1 MLVVDKVNVRPL
13 EVTLA
18 EITWSI
24 EPTDEPLIYSRFH
37 VLRAESPNGP
47 YVDVSGPVANSFTW
61 LDKVNLKSK
70 FNDISWRVRVDHLPT
85 GISVTYPNGTPDES
99 FILHPDLERAAITE
113 DYGPTFT
120 ALEVVR
126 RNNLYLR
133 RFTGRVIAFCPIRI
147 QGRRCSLCFDN
158 LKKRSNSSQCRECFG
173 TTFEGG
179 FYEPIH
185 VFIDVNP
192 SPNVIQVATFGKLE
206 VNQTAMFMSNFPL
219 AKPNDLIVERTNRRW
234 RVIQVNTVT
243 EKRYTVQQYLQVE
256 EIEKS
261 DAEFLFKVD
270 LDLKAPP
277 EDFIGF
283 FPKRFSPRDV
293 QVEGSGLL

>member
-1 MLVVDKVNVRPL
+1 MLVVNRINVRPL
-13 EVTLA
+13 TVTSA

-24 EPTDEPLIYSRFH
+24 EPTDEPLVYSRFH
-37 VLRAESPNGP
+37 VLRSESPEGP
-47 YVDVSGPVANSFTW
+47 YIDVSGPVANSFTY

-70 FNDISWRVRVDHLPT
+70 LNDIAWRIRVDHLPT
-85 GISVTYPNGTPDES
+85 GISVTYPNGVPDES
-99 FILHPDLERAAITE
+99 FVMHPNLDRAAFTE
-113 DYGPTFT
+113 DYGATFV

-133 RFTGRVIAFCPIRI
+133 RYTGRVVSFCTVKY

-158 LKKRSNSSQCRECFG
+158 LKKRSSNSQCTECYG

-179 FYEPIH
+179 YYDPIH
-185 VFIDVNP
+185 VFADLSP
-192 SPNVIQVATFGKLE
+192 SPNIVQMATFGKME
-206 VNQTAMFMSNFPL
+206 VNQTAMFMSNFPI
-219 AKPNDLIVERTNRRW
+219 AKPNDMIVERSNRRW

-243 EKRYTVQQYLQVE
+243 EKRYTLQQYLQVE

-261 DAEFLFKVD
+261 DAEYLFPVD
-270 LDLKAPP
+270 LDLKSPP

-283 FPKRFSPRDV
+283 FPKQFSPRAV